1 MRPVKPG
8 DLLILDTGL
17 DVELV
22 GVVTAHY
29 DDISLVSENVW
40 EYQQLEGPGVSIYW
54 QASNTMALWLYS
66 RLAEE
71 IIAGRLKQ
79 VETREL

>member
-8 DLLILDTGL
+8 DLLILDTEL

-29 DDISLVSENVW
+29 DDISSVSENVW

-54 QASNTMALWLYS
+54 QTSNTMALWLYS

-79 VETREL
+79 VETYEP

>member
-54 QASNTMALWLYS
+54 QTSNTIALWLYS

>member
-54 QASNTMALWLYS
+54 QTSNTMALWLYS

>member
-54 QASNTMALWLYS
+54 QTSNTMALWLYS

-79 VETREL
+79 VEAREL

>member
-8 DLLILDTGL
+8 DLLILDTRLG
-17 DVELV
+17 VELM
-22 GVVTAHY
+22 GVVIAHH
-29 DDISLVSENVW
+29 DDVSVVAENAY

-54 QASNTMALWLYS
+54 QTSNTTALWLYS

-71 IIAGRLKQ
+71 IIDGTLRQ
-79 VETREL
+79 VETDGI

>member
-1 MRPVKPG
+1 MKPVKPG

-54 QASNTMALWLYS
+54 QTSNTMALWLYS